1 MTGRRGGP
9 AEATRAVPAPTATPV
24 APADAPARSNDVPF
38 AHCIDCGSS
47 ALIDPSGRCP
57 EGHTVGA
64 AGARVAAAIGS
75 ATPHP
80 DEPQP
85 WVHQVQLAPEVVDAA
100 PPEPR
105 TVRPPSVPTAPE
117 PERFAGPRAD
127 QAATD
132 DLMRELHAL
141 GDLGGFA
148 DVDGPAPAATTPRLA
163 SAPTP
168 APAPVHL
175 APEAPVAPVAPAT
188 PAAPP
193 TPTSLEDTTEIV
205 TSSVRPLFPAP
216 AVRAGVPA
224 PPSSPEE
231 ATDLSSLANLA
242 AAVRSLDER
251 EAETPGHL
259 AAPAP
264 TGHAAPAPTGHLA
277 APAPT
282 GHLAAPAPTGP
293 ATASIPAPG
302 AHTQAPP
309 PPLFPAPA
317 PSSVAAPVAAP
328 APAPPPAAD
337 VAVASP
343 FDGSFTARGDR
354 PRRADARTAKK
365 GLFRR

>member
-1 MTGRRGGP
+1 
-9 AEATRAVPAPTATPV
+9 
-24 APADAPARSNDVPF
+24 VPF

-105 TVRPPSVPTAPE
+105 TVRPPSVPAAPE
-117 PERFAGPRAD
+117 PAPSAGPRAD

-148 DVDGPAPAATTPRLA
+148 DVAAPTLAATTPRPSPTPTPTLA
-163 SAPTP
+163 AAPTP
-168 APAPVHL
+168 APVQLAPVS
-175 APEAPVAPVAPAT
+175 PAT
-188 PAAPP
+188 PAWPP
-193 TPTSLEDTTEIV
+193 VPVALEDTTEIGV
-205 TSSVRPLFPAP
+205 PSVRPLFPGA
-216 AVRAGVPA
+216 AVRADVPA

-251 EAETPGHL
+251 EAETP
-259 AAPAP
+259 APAATP
-264 TGHAAPAPTGHLA
+264 VAAGHHPAPTGHLA

-282 GHLAAPAPTGP
+282 GHLVAPAPTGP
-293 ATASIPAPG
+293 ATASVPAP
-302 AHTQAPP
+302 APHAAAPP
-309 PPLFPAPA
+309 PPLFPVPA
-317 PSSVAAPVAAP
+317 PVPVAAP
-328 APAPPPAAD
+328 APAPAPAPD
-337 VAVASP
+337 VAPAGSP

-354 PRRADARTAKK
+354 PRRSDTRPTKK

>member
-1 MTGRRGGP
+1 VR
-9 AEATRAVPAPTATPV
+9 APTATPV

-85 WVHQVQLAPEVVDAA
+85 WVHQVQLAAEVVDAA

-117 PERFAGPRAD
+117 PERSTGPRAD
-127 QAATD
+127 QVATD

-141 GDLGGFA
+141 GDLGGFGDVA
-148 DVDGPAPAATTPRLA
+148 DPAPAATTPA
-163 SAPTP
+163 PAPAPTPPTP
-168 APAPVHL
+168 APAPLHL
-175 APEAPVAPVAPAT
+175 ASVAPVSPAT
-188 PAAPP
+188 PAAPAVP
-193 TPTSLEDTTEIV
+193 VALEDTTEIV
-205 TSSVRPLFPAP
+205 TPTVRPLFPAP

-251 EAETPGHL
+251 EAAPPAQV
-259 AAPAP
+259 AAPAQ
-264 TGHAAPAPTGHLA
+264 TGPAAASIFAPTGPH
-277 APAPT
+277 
-282 GHLAAPAPTGP
+282 AAPAPTGP
-293 ATASIPAPG
+293 AAAAVPAPS
-302 AHTQAPP
+302 AHAPA

-317 PSSVAAPVAAP
+317 PSNVAAPAPAPAPEAAP

-337 VAVASP
+337 VTAAASP

-354 PRRADARTAKK
+354 PRRADTRTAKK